1 MNTEDLLE
9 LVKESGVNGN
19 IPVKDFLGLQSE
31 IPYMIYQINIGVYR
45 LAIVYGGEGWS
56 GFNSYDLFST
66 DDELKDHITEHIVE
80 VFRTVIHKYRGHIYV
95 LNVCDNHRYP
105 AFDWKGE
112 WARALIDKQLSIFMP
127 IIQKFMVD
135 ALTDN
140 LYVMEDGKPVK
151 Q

>member
-1 MNTEDLLE
+1 MNTENLLE

-19 IPVKDFLGLQSE
+19 IPVKDFLGLQSV
-31 IPYMIYQINIGVYR
+31 IPYMIYQINIGIYR

-56 GFNSYDLFST
+56 GFTSYDLFLS
-66 DDELKDHITEHIVE
+66 DDP
-80 VFRTVIHKYRGHIYV
+80 G
-95 LNVCDNHRYP
+95 
-105 AFDWKGE
+105 FDWKGE
-112 WARALIDKQLSIFMP
+112 WARELIDKQLSIFMP

-140 LYVMEDGKPVK
+140 LYVMEDGKLVK